1 MQIQTRM
8 ESTTDE
14 QTRNFINYRQEA
26 KIPSLAA
33 RVVSNENYV
42 AGSADEATKYPNK
55 VRVDLV

>member
-1 MQIQTRM
+1 M